1 MEESMQ
7 KERKHRASLAK
18 EQRRSLA
25 DEQRGS
31 LANEQTPRLASE
43 QRSLPGNDLLH
54 GSRPSLKQLT
64 ITQAAALPT
73 EWDVLAGENI
83 FLKSAALQVL
93 EVANPCGQ
101 AYHLFYGPD
110 GLDSI
115 LVTYRLK
122 LDILTY
128 SFLQLKLPVTIAGI
142 PCSVAKP
149 GYKLGQATRDEVYRY
164 LASLGGA
171 KLLLNAD
178 ERLTIPGFAAGTTL
192 PTCRLKVQWA
202 SFVEYL
208 QSLRSHYRNRF
219 TKALRRFAG
228 VEAVEIQPFEFD
240 ETLYRLYL
248 QVYEKSA
255 FKLEKLAISFFQQ
268 LPARIIKFVH
278 GGRTLAF
285 VQLLEN
291 GDELIFVLGGF
302 DYALNMEYDLY
313 LNILLEILRE
323 GIQGGFKVVDL
334 GQTAEDS
341 KLKLGAREQRK
352 YMYFGHSNRV
362 INAIVQRYPGL
373 LSYQEK
379 DLEFHVFRS

>member
-1 MEESMQ
+1 MQ
-7 KERKHRASLAK
+7 KNWEQERILTEQQSLLQ
-18 EQRRSLA
+18 EH
-25 DEQRGS
+25 
-31 LANEQTPRLASE
+31 T
-43 QRSLPGNDLLH
+43 LLH
-54 GSRPSLKQLT
+54 EKGLSHAHKPVENLHTCNQAGTWQT
-64 ITQAAALPT
+64 ITQASELPA
-73 EWDVLAGENI
+73 EWDRLAGENI
-83 FLKSAALQVL
+83 FLKSRALRVM

-101 AYHLFYGPD
+101 EYHLFFGAE

-128 SFLQLKLPVTIAGI
+128 SLLKLKLPVTIAGI

-149 GYKLGQATRDEVYRY
+149 GYKLGEATRETVYLFLRE
-164 LASLGGA
+164 LRGA
-171 KLLLNAD
+171 KLLLNVD
-178 ERLTIPGFAAGTTL
+178 ECLTLPGFASGTTL
-192 PTCRLKVQWA
+192 PTCRLQVEWG
-202 SFVEYL
+202 SFQEYL

-219 TKALRRFAG
+219 GKAMRRFTD
-228 VEAVEIQPFEFD
+228 VEAVAICPAEFD

-255 FKLEKLAISFFQQ
+255 FKLEKLEIGFFQQ
-268 LPARIIKFVH
+268 LPGRIIKFVH
-278 GGRTLAF
+278 AGRVLAF

-291 GDELIFVLGGF
+291 GEELIFVLGGF
-302 DYALNMEYDLY
+302 DYALNMQYDLY
-313 LNILLEILRE
+313 LNILLEILRQ
-323 GIQGGFKVVDL
+323 GIEGGFKVVDL

-341 KLKLGAREQRK
+341 KLKLGARQHRK

-362 INAIVQRYPGL
+362 VNAIVHRYPGL